1 MGPGPGQRWPITLAW
16 AGLALVLAAGLAL
29 GAGLGPGAGRGPA
42 PAAMAGSVPAWA
54 GSAAAAARAGSAAAP
69 ASDTARIARLERL
82 IGCPSCADLSV
93 AESNAPSAL
102 AIRQL
107 VDQQVM
113 AGATDRAIE
122 ARVVA
127 SYGGSILLRPA
138 TSGIAGAVWVL
149 PILGGAMAL
158 AGLAVMFGR
167 RRGSPPVPTD
177 DDVDLVARAL
187 AEQ

>member
-1 MGPGPGQRWPITLAW
+1 MGPGPGRRWPITLAW

-42 PAAMAGSVPAWA
+42 PAAMAGSAP
-54 GSAAAAARAGSAAAP
+54 ARAGSAAAP

-107 VDQQVM
+107 VDRQVR

-177 DDVDLVARAL
+177 DDADLVARAL